1 MYAGRKPITTLAAG
15 GAGLEAAGVWVGI
28 IAGIFTAFGIAA
40 TLIISVRA
48 QSKRQDQD
56 EYQRGY
62 RDGINSCQAE
72 LWSLR
77 GRLGI
82 TQAPY
87 QPYTDH
93 ERESAG

>member
-1 MYAGRKPITTLAAG
+1 MYFGRRTISTYAAG

-40 TLIISVRA
+40 TLIISVRNSA
-48 QSKRQDQD
+48 RQQD
-56 EYQRGY
+56 EGEYKRGY
-62 RDGINSCQAE
+62 REGINSCQAE

-82 TQAPY
+82 TRAPY
-87 QPYTDH
+87 QPFEDH
-93 ERESAG
+93 ERESAE